1 MRQRQKLSWGHSPTT
16 CTRRSLRHSM
26 CRYGKRR
33 EQDAREEGRAVRK
46 ALEERVRRI
55 APASL
60 CSATL
65 LAPAGKTARGGQ
77 MGLCSA
83 GRGSCPTFARAFL
96 FLRVAQRKQ
105 QWEGKQSPQGSLC
118 FRGTEGSS
126 VALAKGGL
134 VARASSFV
142 RAAVW
147 ASAGGTRAEGAPAMC
162 WGSGHLRNDGSL
174 HFCTGG
180 ASQDL
185 PLHQIPGAEQLGK
198 PRVHLRV
205 PSTGS
210 REDGEPQRPPVGPR
224 APLGRRIKQRRCVA
238 LDLCMFL
245 ANVLPGSF
253 QELAPRVGK
262 GPFSLR
268 RRMLVVQAARDRA
281 REWGLKEKPPMV
293 QLQFPQTRVAH
304 QSSNVPRRAEA
315 QARESCPTGRAEE

>member
-126 VALAKGGL
+126 VALAKGGSGCPCFL
-134 VARASSFV
+134 LLQGCRLGLSGGN
-142 RAAVW
+142 
-147 ASAGGTRAEGAPAMC
+147 AGRGGSGDVLGLWAPA
-162 WGSGHLRNDGSL
+162 
-174 HFCTGG
+174 
-180 ASQDL
+180 
-185 PLHQIPGAEQLGK
+185 
-198 PRVHLRV
+198 
-205 PSTGS
+205 
-210 REDGEPQRPPVGPR
+210 
-224 APLGRRIKQRRCVA
+224 
-238 LDLCMFL
+238 
-245 ANVLPGSF
+245 
-253 QELAPRVGK
+253 
-262 GPFSLR
+262 
-268 RRMLVVQAARDRA
+268 
-281 REWGLKEKPPMV
+281 
-293 QLQFPQTRVAH
+293 
-304 QSSNVPRRAEA
+304 
-315 QARESCPTGRAEE
+315 

>member
-1 MRQRQKLSWGHSPTT
+1 M
-16 CTRRSLRHSM
+16 
-26 CRYGKRR
+26 
-33 EQDAREEGRAVRK
+33 GR
-46 ALEERVRRI
+46 ERV
-55 APASL
+55 PSGEP
-60 CSATL
+60 L
-65 LAPAGKTARGGQ
+65 LSRHR
-77 MGLCSA
+77 
-83 GRGSCPTFARAFL
+83 GRG
-96 FLRVAQRKQ
+96 
-105 QWEGKQSPQGSLC
+105 
-118 FRGTEGSS
+118 
-126 VALAKGGL
+126 ALAKGGL

-147 ASAGGTRAEGAPAMC
+147 ASAGGAWAEGALAMC
-162 WGSGHLRNDGSL
+162 WGSGHLHNDGSL
-174 HFCTGG
+174 HFCTEG

-198 PRVHLRV
+198 PGVHLCV

-224 APLGRRIKQRRCVA
+224 APLGRRIKQRCVA

-245 ANVLPGSF
+245 ANILPGSF

-315 QARESCPTGRAEE
+315 QARESCPAGRAEE